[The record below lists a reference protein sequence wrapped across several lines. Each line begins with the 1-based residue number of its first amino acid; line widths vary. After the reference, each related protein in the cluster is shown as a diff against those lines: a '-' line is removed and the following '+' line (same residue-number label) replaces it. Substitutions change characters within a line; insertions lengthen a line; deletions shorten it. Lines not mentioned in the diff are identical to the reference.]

1 VHETLPA
8 EPGSY
13 LGVYEPD
20 APSAYTEVDRF
31 ATTAGHRPNL
41 VLYYNGWGE
50 QFQSSFAA
58 EARARGATVVVD
70 LDPTTVSLSSIADGR
85 QDSYL
90 VGFARE
96 VLRFGHPVVI
106 SFGHE
111 MNGNWYSWGWTHAS
125 PQLWVQAWR
134 RVVTEFRKVGADNVT
149 WLWTVSGVAVGDG
162 PISDYWPGQAY
173 VTWIGVDA
181 YYYRPVDTFASVFG
195 PTLRQARQ
203 LGSEPIVISETAV
216 GPLSGQVQ
224 KIPGLFAGVRRRG
237 LLGFVWFDVAQNA
250 GVFKQDWRLE
260 NHAAAGATFR
270 REAQNYFMQPSG
282 PGAGPSA
289 SPSGSAG
296 PPASPGPSASAG
308 PPA

>member
-1 VHETLPA
+1 VEQ
-8 EPGSY
+8 
-13 LGVYEPD
+13 
-20 APSAYTEVDRF
+20 F
-31 ATTAGHRPNL
+31 ATVTGHQPNL

-58 EARARGATVVVD
+58 DARARGATVVVD
-70 LDPTTVSLSSIADGR
+70 LDPTTVSLSSIVDGR

-90 VGFARE
+90 ASYARQ

-111 MNGNWYSWGWTHAS
+111 MNGNWYPWGWTHAS
-125 PQLWVQAWR
+125 PQMYVQAWR
-134 RVVTEFRKVGADNVT
+134 HVVNVFRKVGADNVT
-149 WLWTVSGVAVGDG
+149 WLWTVSGVASGDG

-216 GPLSGQVQ
+216 GPLAGQVQ
-224 KIPGLFAGVRRRG
+224 KIPGLFAGIRRRG
-237 LLGFVWFDVAQNA
+237 LLGFVWFDVAQHQ
-250 GVFKQDWRLE
+250 GVYKQDWRLE
-260 NHAAAGATFR
+260 NHRVAGAAFR
-270 REAQNYFMQPSG
+270 RQERNYFMAPPG
-282 PGAGPSA
+282 PGPSPSA
-289 SPSGSAG
+289 SP
-296 PPASPGPSASAG
+296 PASASPSASAS